1 MYMYA
6 ISFQVLVQ
14 LLGTPAAVLVV
25 TVLGLL
31 PPVTVNQT
39 VNSLAT
45 AVMTFEASAVS
56 GLNYIT

>member
-1 MYMYA
+1 MYA
-6 ISFQVLVQ
+6 TSFQVLVQ

>member
-6 ISFQVLVQ
+6 ISFQVLAQ

-31 PPVTVNQT
+31 PPVIVNQT
-39 VNSLAT
+39 VNFLVT
-45 AVMTFEASAVS
+45 AVMTSKPSAVS
-56 GLNYIT
+56 GLNYMS

>member
-1 MYMYA
+1 MYV
-6 ISFQVLVQ
+6 ISFQDLVQ

-25 TVLGLL
+25 TVLGPL

-39 VNSLAT
+39 VNSLVT
-45 AVMTFEASAVS
+45 AVMISEPSAVS